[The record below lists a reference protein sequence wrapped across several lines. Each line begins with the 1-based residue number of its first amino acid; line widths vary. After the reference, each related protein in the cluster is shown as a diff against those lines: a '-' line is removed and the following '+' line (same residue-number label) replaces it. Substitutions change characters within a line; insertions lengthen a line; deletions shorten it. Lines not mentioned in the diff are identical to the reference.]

1 MSPRDR
7 NLTWLALILGVVLL
21 IGAIVMAARH
31 VDWSQLEHAE
41 AWQIAALVLGV
52 LANLFFTGLL
62 WWAVTLSFDAKPRVP
77 MLRMLALVAA
87 SGLLNYLPLR
97 PGLFGRA
104 AYLKARHNLPL
115 RQSVL
120 ALFVVLGLSA
130 LVLGAAA
137 AIAQFVPLK
146 WYRHVSIAAAVILMV
161 LAPIAAGRLLRRR
174 IVAGWLWVPLRIL
187 DVLVTAIRLWA
198 AFAVVGHDLD
208 FDHAVLAAA
217 GGSFISLLGLTPNGI
232 GMREWT
238 IAGLT
243 AASAGSVGFA
253 AAVVDRAVEAMVVLV
268 VGLWSLAKLGLT
280 RESKNEKTSD
290 EK

>member
-1 MSPRDR
+1 MSPRKR
-7 NLTWLALILGVVLL
+7 NLTWLALLAGVALL
-21 IGAIVMAARH
+21 IGAIVVAARD
-31 VDWSQLEHAE
+31 VDWSQLQNAE
-41 AWQIAALVLGV
+41 PWQIAALVAGV
-52 LANLFFTGLL
+52 MLNLFLTGLL

-77 MLRMLALVAA
+77 ISRMLALVAA

-104 AYLKARHNLPL
+104 AYLKAKHNLPL

-120 ALFVVLGLSA
+120 ALFVILGLSA

-137 AIAQFVPLK
+137 AIAQFVPLP
-146 WYRHVSIAAAVILMV
+146 WYRQVSIAAALVMTL

-198 AFAVVGHDLD
+198 AFAVVGHDLN

-243 AASAGSVGFA
+243 AASAGSIGFA
-253 AAVVDRAVEAMVVLV
+253 AAVVDRAVEAIVVLAL
-268 VGLWSLAKLGLT
+268 GLWSLAKLGLAKEMKAEPP
-280 RESKNEKTSD
+280 RS
-290 EK
+290 